1 MTIRGLP
8 EPPVNRIA
16 AENVGDGPAI
26 GFAGVAVQN
35 GIPLAT
41 VGRLPGHRLG
51 EATLKYVHLSDDGG
65 DDDRGTAT
73 LAAFAVEWIGSAPCR
88 VRGDLSCDNGALEI
102 LGASG

>member
-8 EPPVNRIA
+8 EPLVNRIA
-16 AENVGDGPAI
+16 AESVGTA
-26 GFAGVAVQN
+26 
-35 GIPLAT
+35 
-41 VGRLPGHRLG
+41 
-51 EATLKYVHLSDDGG
+51 
-65 DDDRGTAT
+65 RGTAT